1 MNFKF
6 KRGRSQK
13 GQLPKN
19 WTKLIKTCFFFLS
32 LSIFIAGYP
41 QPMYRWLKNGVP
53 VGDFDTSQYL
63 KIQSTTREDAGSYQ
77 CLAKNDAGTIFSE
90 KIDVVVACE

>member
-1 MNFKF
+1 
-6 KRGRSQK
+6 
-13 GQLPKN
+13 
-19 WTKLIKTCFFFLS
+19 
-32 LSIFIAGYP
+32 
-41 QPMYRWLKNGVP
+41 MYRWLKNGVP

-90 KIDVVVACE
+90 KIDVVVACK

>member
-1 MNFKF
+1 M
-6 KRGRSQK
+6 SV
-13 GQLPKN
+13 LPYQTLMMKVKPKSP
-19 WTKLIKTCFFFLS
+19 KLLLLLS
-32 LSIFIAGYP
+32 ATGYP
-41 QPMYRWLKNGVP
+41 QPMYRWLKNGIP

-90 KIDVVVACE
+90 KIDVVVACKYK